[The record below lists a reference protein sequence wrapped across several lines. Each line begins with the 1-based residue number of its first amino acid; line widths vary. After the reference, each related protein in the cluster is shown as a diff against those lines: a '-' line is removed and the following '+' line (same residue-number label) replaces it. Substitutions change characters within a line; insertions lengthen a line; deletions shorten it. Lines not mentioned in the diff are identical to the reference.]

1 MTFSITAR
9 CRRTGDLGV
18 AVTTKFFA
26 VGALCPAVRAGVGAV
41 ASQAVPNPALRAECL
56 DRLANGARPE
66 EALRQA
72 LATDTQ
78 AQRRQVGLIDAGGRT
93 AAHTGAKCEDAR
105 GHVIES
111 DCVVAGNT
119 LVSEDVLRAVASSWS
134 ETSDGDLAERMLGAL
149 DAGQAA
155 GGDRRGRQSAALL
168 VGNANPLLALDLRVD
183 DHSDPLVELRRLL
196 GLYRERY
203 EPVLRSLPAPGGE

>member
-41 ASQAVPNPALRAECL
+41 ASQAVPNPALKAACL
-56 DRLANGARPE
+56 DRLANGVPPE

-72 LATDTQ
+72 LASDAV
-78 AQRRQVGLIDAGGRT
+78 AQRRQVGLIDASGRG

-105 GHVIES
+105 GHIIES

-119 LVSEDVLRAVASSWS
+119 LVSEDVLRAVASAWRQ
-134 ETSDGDLAERMLGAL
+134 TSAGDLAERMLGAL

-168 VGNANPLLALDLRVD
+168 VGHANPLLALDLRVD
-183 DHSDPLVELRRLL
+183 DHPDPLVELRRLL

-203 EPVLRSLPAPGGE
+203 EPILRSLPG

>member
-1 MTFSITAR
+1 
-9 CRRTGDLGV
+9 L
-18 AVTTKFFA
+18 K
-26 VGALCPAVRAGVGAV
+26 
-41 ASQAVPNPALRAECL
+41 AECL
-56 DRLANGARPE
+56 DRLANGAPPE

-72 LATDTQ
+72 LASDELVE
-78 AQRRQVGLIDAGGRT
+78 RRQVGLIDANGRV

-105 GHVIES
+105 GHIIET

-119 LVSEDVLRAVASSWS
+119 LVSEDVLRAVASSWRQTS
-134 ETSDGDLAERMLGAL
+134 EGDLAERMLGAL

-168 VGNANPLLALDLRVD
+168 VGNANALLALDLRVD
-183 DHSDPLVELRRLL
+183 DHTDPLIELRRLL

-203 EPVLRSLPAPGGE
+203 EPILRSLPVFAPGGE

>member
-41 ASQAVPNPALRAECL
+41 ASQAVPNPALKEECL
-56 DRLANGARPE
+56 DRLASGAPPE

-72 LATDTQ
+72 LAAD
-78 AQRRQVGLIDAGGRT
+78 ALAHRRQVGLIDAGGRT
-93 AAHTGAKCEDAR
+93 AAHTGANCEDAR
-105 GHVIES
+105 GHIIETDGVI
-111 DCVVAGNT
+111 AGNT
-119 LVSEDVLRAVASSWS
+119 LVSEDVLRAVASSWRQSS
-134 ETSDGDLAERMLGAL
+134 EGDLAERMLAAL

-183 DHSDPLVELRRLL
+183 DHADPLVELRRLL
-196 GLYRERY
+196 SLYRETY
-203 EPVLRSLPAPGGE
+203 EPILKSLPV